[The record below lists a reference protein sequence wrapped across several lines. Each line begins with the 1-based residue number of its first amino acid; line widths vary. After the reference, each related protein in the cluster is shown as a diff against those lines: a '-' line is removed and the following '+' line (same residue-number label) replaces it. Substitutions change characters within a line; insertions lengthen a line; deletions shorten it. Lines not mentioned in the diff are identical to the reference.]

1 MLGKLT
7 QETLAMVGRLGQL
20 TQDTIDR
27 FKRMTQ
33 SSEREVGYRGYGIR
47 ATPKPLRDTG
57 EWTLDSFLPP
67 MCGMPA
73 PTDARRGGSAR
84 CSVRTRYHRRE
95 GAGLLGR
102 RALGSRSRG
111 IAPEA
116 ELPRRYLGISG
127 ARSRSTGP
135 QSSVG
140 RVFF

>member
-57 EWTLDSFLPP
+57 EWTLEVHISRD
-67 MCGMPA
+67 
-73 PTDARRGGSAR
+73 RGGERREQLCSAR
-84 CSVRTRYHRRE
+84 DTFKTRDEAVVRGVQFGRDIIDGRVPGCSV
-95 GAGLLGR
+95 A
-102 RALGSRSRG
+102 AL
-111 IAPEA
+111 
-116 ELPRRYLGISG
+116 
-127 ARSRSTGP
+127 
-135 QSSVG
+135 
-140 RVFF
+140 